1 MKTTKKD
8 WIYRV
13 ILLILLAIIWDIGAA
28 LTSPIFV
35 PQKGA
40 VFREFF
46 LLIQN
51 GTMLKAFR
59 YSLVRITVAA
69 ALSAG
74 ISIPL
79 GCLMKICHPLQKL
92 LYPAIR
98 AMRFLPVTAFYPL
111 LTMWFGIGEKMKIA
125 FLFVASFV
133 FMLPS
138 VLIALDDVS
147 DDVIEAASINDAT
160 ESSNALISG
169 DLQAAGYTTNR
180 VAFLSQKFTDAGKN
194 IIMPVFTNYS
204 YGGDGI
210 IASTQFAD
218 VNSWVNAKIGVPEFS
233 EAETLVAWFVNNSN
247 LSDADKATI
256 MNNLIMFGTAD
267 DTAKAYF
274 AGQIDVA
281 ATWEP
286 YLTQAKT
293 YTNSTVVFDTK
304 SSSSLVMDGIVFDAD
319 WAAAHED
326 TVKKFVKGILMSYD
340 QPINYDAAREVFPM
354 YSTSSDAD
362 IDATYANAKMASWK
376 DNYNILNDTAPMI
389 YNQMCDIWEAL
400 GETVNRGL
408 VDTIFD
414 TTYIDALKGD
424 FKSTSAAN
432 ATTKVTVSDETRAN
446 ITQQVTGNLDY
457 DSMLSKTANVTFVP
471 DSSVFTDQA
480 SAASVLDD
488 FVNIAK
494 TLDGTMIVINGN
506 INADTQT
513 EFGVQ
518 LSANRAQTVANYLAS
533 QGIDQNRLIIT
544 GSGNAKYQADKAV
557 GALKSDASVYQST
570 DISFMRIEN

>member
-1 MKTTKKD
+1 MFKFTLTKKG
-8 WIYRV
+8 RKAVNV
-13 ILLILLAIIWDIGAA
+13 ILLIAIVVGIFGSIKSGLIKFDKKKPT
-28 LTSPIFV
+28 TSKPSTSISTDK
-35 PQKGA
+35 PSNSAGDDTINLSLDEWA
-40 VFREFF
+40 GW
-46 LLIQN
+46 L
-51 GTMLKAFR
+51 
-59 YSLVRITVAA
+59 SLV
-69 ALSAG
+69 SANNGLTTQPGSVFDQLG
-74 ISIPL
+74 IKVNIN
-79 GCLMKICHPLQKL
+79 
-92 LYPAIR
+92 
-98 AMRFLPVTAFYPL
+98 V
-111 LTMWFGIGEKMKIA
+111 
-125 FLFVASFV
+125 
-133 FMLPS
+133 
-138 VLIALDDVS
+138 
-147 DDVIEAASINDAT
+147 INDAT

-304 SSSSLVMDGIVFDAD
+304 SSSPLVMDGIVFDAD

-340 QPINYDAAREVFPM
+340 QPINYEAAREVFPM

-389 YNQMCDIWEAL
+389 YSQMCDIWEAL

-513 EFGVQ
+513 EFGIQ

-544 GSGNAKYQADKAV
+544 GSGNAKYQADKAA
-557 GALKSDASVYQST
+557 GALKPDASVYQST

>member
-1 MKTTKKD
+1 MFSLT
-8 WIYRV
+8 IPEFVVFCVSGAFV
-13 ILLILLAIIWDIGAA
+13 ISLILFPSWREQIKTLAGG
-28 LTSPIFV
+28 F
-35 PQKGA
+35 
-40 VFREFF
+40 
-46 LLIQN
+46 
-51 GTMLKAFR
+51 
-59 YSLVRITVAA
+59 
-69 ALSAG
+69 
-74 ISIPL
+74 
-79 GCLMKICHPLQKL
+79 LQK
-92 LYPAIR
+92 
-98 AMRFLPVTAFYPL
+98 
-111 LTMWFGIGEKMKIA
+111 
-125 FLFVASFV
+125 FV
-133 FMLPS
+133 
-138 VLIALDDVS
+138 
-147 DDVIEAASINDAT
+147 
-160 ESSNALISG
+160 
-169 DLQAAGYTTNR
+169 Q
-180 VAFLSQKFTDAGKN
+180 
-194 IIMPVFTNYS
+194 
-204 YGGDGI
+204 
-210 IASTQFAD
+210 
-218 VNSWVNAKIGVPEFS
+218 
-233 EAETLVAWFVNNSN
+233 
-247 LSDADKATI
+247 
-256 MNNLIMFGTAD
+256 
-267 DTAKAYF
+267 DTAKTPEGAKAIY
-274 AGQIDVA
+274 AQKIDE
-281 ATWEP
+281 ATDQ
-286 YLTQAKT
+286 Y
-293 YTNSTVVFDTK
+293 N
-304 SSSSLVMDGIVFDAD
+304 DAC
-319 WAAAHED
+319 
-326 TVKKFVKGILMSYD
+326 Y
-340 QPINYDAAREVFPM
+340 
-354 YSTSSDAD
+354 TSSDAD

-513 EFGVQ
+513 DFGIQ

-544 GSGNAKYQADKAV
+544 GSGNAKYQADKAA
-557 GALKSDASVYQST
+557 GALKPDASVYQST

>member
-1 MKTTKKD
+1 MAKK
-8 WIYRV
+8 
-13 ILLILLAIIWDIGAA
+13 
-28 LTSPIFV
+28 
-35 PQKGA
+35 
-40 VFREFF
+40 
-46 LLIQN
+46 
-51 GTMLKAFR
+51 
-59 YSLVRITVAA
+59 SLFEKLGLVEGVAA
-69 ALSAG
+69 SEYDMPDTTNELRVCSGVGDHYINGDFPEDEPVQVEVPEGDTIDVQAVYETNGMNPADAVTVY
-74 ISIPL
+74 
-79 GCLMKICHPLQKL
+79 KIK
-92 LYPAIR
+92 
-98 AMRFLPVTAFYPL
+98 
-111 LTMWFGIGEKMKIA
+111 
-125 FLFVASFV
+125 
-133 FMLPS
+133 
-138 VLIALDDVS
+138 
-147 DDVIEAASINDAT
+147 DVIDTFPSEMPTKTKRATVKNLMTTLGYDA
-160 ESSNALISG
+160 
-169 DLQAAGYTTNR
+169 
-180 VAFLSQKFTDAGKN
+180 
-194 IIMPVFTNYS
+194 
-204 YGGDGI
+204 
-210 IASTQFAD
+210 
-218 VNSWVNAKIGVPEFS
+218 
-233 EAETLVAWFVNNSN
+233 
-247 LSDADKATI
+247 
-256 MNNLIMFGTAD
+256 
-267 DTAKAYF
+267 
-274 AGQIDVA
+274 A

-408 VDTIFD
+408 VNTIFD

-446 ITQQVTGNLDY
+446 ITQQVTDNLDY

-480 SAASVLDD
+480 SAASVLND
-488 FVNIAK
+488 FVDIAK

-506 INADTQT
+506 INADNQT
-513 EFGVQ
+513 DVGKQ

-544 GSGNAKYQADKAV
+544 GSGNAKYQADKAA
-557 GALKSDASVYQST
+557 GTLSGDASVYQST
-570 DISFMRIEN
+570 DISFLRIEN

>member
-1 MKTTKKD
+1 MSKFKLTKAGRAVVGVVLAVAVAVGVVGGIKGGVIKFDKKKPTTSKPS
-8 WIYRV
+8 
-13 ILLILLAIIWDIGAA
+13 
-28 LTSPIFV
+28 TSISTNKP
-35 PQKGA
+35 
-40 VFREFF
+40 
-46 LLIQN
+46 
-51 GTMLKAFR
+51 
-59 YSLVRITVAA
+59 SD
-69 ALSAG
+69 SAG
-74 ISIPL
+74 DDTINLSLDEWAGWLSCITANGGLTTQPGSVFDQL
-79 GCLMKICHPLQKL
+79 GIKVNIN
-92 LYPAIR
+92 
-98 AMRFLPVTAFYPL
+98 V
-111 LTMWFGIGEKMKIA
+111 
-125 FLFVASFV
+125 
-133 FMLPS
+133 
-138 VLIALDDVS
+138 
-147 DDVIEAASINDAT
+147 INDAT

-194 IIMPVFTNYS
+194 VIMPIFTNYS

-233 EAETLVAWFVNNSN
+233 EAETLVAWFVNNSS

-326 TVKKFVKGILMSYD
+326 TVKKFVQGILMSYD
-340 QPINYDAAREVFPM
+340 QPI
-354 YSTSSDAD
+354 DAD

-389 YNQMCDIWEAL
+389 YNQMCDIWEDL
-400 GETVNRGL
+400 GETVNRDL
-408 VDTIFD
+408 VNTLFD
-414 TTYIDALKGD
+414 TTYIDALKSD

-446 ITQQVTGNLDY
+446 ITQQVSGNLDY

-480 SAASVLDD
+480 SAASVLND

-506 INADTQT
+506 INADAQT
-513 EFGVQ
+513 DFGVQ

-533 QGIDQNRLIIT
+533 QGIDQNRLIVT
-544 GSGNAKYQADKAV
+544 GSGNSKYQADKAA
-557 GALKSDASVYQST
+557 GTLSSDASVYQST

>member
-1 MKTTKKD
+1 MFSFTIAEFTFLCAGFAF
-8 WIYRV
+8 V
-13 ILLILLAIIWDIGAA
+13 GSLILFP
-28 LTSPIFV
+28 S
-35 PQKGA
+35 
-40 VFREFF
+40 FR
-46 LLIQN
+46 QQ
-51 GTMLKAFR
+51 LKA
-59 YSLVRITVAA
+59 L
-69 ALSAG
+69 AG
-74 ISIPL
+74 GFLQVFVQDTAKTPDGARAIYAQ
-79 GCLMKICHPLQKL
+79 KIDE
-92 LYPAIR
+92 
-98 AMRFLPVTAFYPL
+98 MT
-111 LTMWFGIGEKMKIA
+111 EK
-125 FLFVASFV
+125 
-133 FMLPS
+133 
-138 VLIALDDVS
+138 
-147 DDVIEAASINDAT
+147 
-160 ESSNALISG
+160 
-169 DLQAAGYTTNR
+169 Y
-180 VAFLSQKFTDAGKN
+180 TDACNTLRDLTGKLKT
-194 IIMPVFTNYS
+194 IQDNYAVCQKQAKGYDERAKAAMS
-204 YGGDGI
+204 RGDGI

-326 TVKKFVKGILMSYD
+326 TAKKFVKGILMSYD
-340 QPINYDAAREVFPM
+340 QPINYEAAREVFPM

-513 EFGVQ
+513 DFGVQ

-544 GSGNAKYQADKAV
+544 GSGNAKYQADKAA